1 MRIANRK
8 RSVLLRFYVDEKE
21 HEIIKEKMKLTKINS
36 LSSYLRKSAID
47 GAVFILEQPELLEVA
62 RELNRIGVN
71 INQITKVVNETN
83 SVYKNDIDELSKKV
97 GEMWQLLRSRM
108 SKLT

>member
-1 MRIANRK
+1 MPDRK
-8 RSVLLRFYVDEKE
+8 RQILLRFYVDDKE
-21 HEIIKEKMKLTKINS
+21 HKIIKEKMKMTKITN
-36 LSSYLRKSAID
+36 LSAYLRKSAID
-47 GAVFILEQPELLEVA
+47 GAVLVLEQPELLEVA
-62 RELNRIGVN
+62 KELNRIGIN

-83 SVYKNDIDELSKKV
+83 SVYKNDIDELNKRV

>member
-1 MRIANRK
+1 MPDRK
-8 RSVLLRFYVDEKE
+8 RQILLRFYVDDKE
-21 HEIIKEKMKLTKINS
+21 HEIIKEKMKMTKITN
-36 LSSYLRKSAID
+36 LSAYLRKSAID
-47 GAVFILEQPELLEVA
+47 GAVLVLEQPELLEVA
-62 RELNRIGVN
+62 KELNRIGVN